1 MKISDFSVDR
11 PVTISMIVLAVL
23 LIGIVSLTRLPI
35 DLLPELDLPYAVVS
49 VNYEGAGPE
58 EIENLITKPV
68 EESIAT
74 VDNVK
79 NLISISDPGS
89 SLVIVEFDWG
99 TNLDFATLDMREK
112 VSLIE
117 DYLPE
122 DADKP
127 MVLKFDPTQ
136 EPIMKMGLSGDGTL
150 DNLKRIAEDVY
161 KPNLE
166 RISGVASVDISG
178 GLEREIHINVNQERL
193 TAYGLTLNSIASAI
207 RSSNLD
213 MSGGTIQQGDKDLLV
228 KTTGEFD
235 NVEEIRDLEIMTP
248 QGQNI
253 TLSNIATVEDTEEE
267 AKSYTYLNGEKS
279 IGLAVQKQS
288 GANTVQVANAVEKEL
303 KKLSKQIKSD
313 VNIEIVV
320 NQADFIEDAINNV
333 KRNAVVGGGLAIF
346 ILLLFLKNI
355 RSTIVIG
362 TAIPISIVTAFVMM
376 YFADLSLNL
385 MTLGG
390 VALGIGMLLDNAIV
404 VLENIYRHRQEGE
417 GKFEAAKKGTAEV
430 GTAVLASTL
439 TTAAVFLPI
448 AYVEGLASEIFG
460 PLALTVTFSLFAS
473 LLVALTLI
481 PMLSSKLL
489 RVKKEFDNPDQEFQS
504 GKVTRS
510 YRSLLEKSLN
520 HRFIVVGLLIVGLV
534 SFGLGVKTGIIPLK
548 TEYMPKTDQ
557 GLFTVSI
564 DLPEGKI
571 LEKTDNITK
580 KIQTYIDEIPEV
592 DIVYTNVGINGG
604 LGASESNKANI
615 SVQLVDISQRERS
628 TSEVVEDLRSKVKGI
643 AGADIKVVAQTSIL
657 GGGGGNRAPIE
668 VKIQGSDLNKLTEI
682 ANTVADEV
690 RKVDGTRNVELSLDK
705 SRPEIQVDID
715 RKLAKKLGFN
725 QSQVAST
732 VQTAIKGK
740 VVSQYKEGGEEY
752 DILLQLEDKEVGTIN
767 RLKDLKVTSSK
778 GITVPLSQIAD
789 VKFSNGPTT
798 IERENQERMIRVL
811 TRFYGRSL
819 GEVQQDIEKRVDKLS
834 IPTSYRLEYGGES
847 KDQKESFGDLGFALI
862 LAIVLVYMV
871 MASQFESLIYPFI
884 IMFTVPLALVGAI
897 LGLAVSGLS
906 LNVPGIIG
914 IIMLAGIVVNNAI
927 VLIDYINHRREEE
940 SRKEAILNAGPI
952 RLRPIMMTTLTTILG
967 LSPMALGI
975 GKGAEAQQPMAVV
988 VVGGLLFS
996 TILTLVIIP
1005 TIYSIIDDISTWI
1018 KGKLRRLLHGR
1029 EEVEENIEA

>member
-49 VNYEGAGPE
+49 VNYDGAGPE

-313 VNIEIVV
+313 VNTEIVV

-571 LEKTDNITK
+571 LEKTDNINK

-628 TSEVVEDLRSKVKGI
+628 TSEVVEGLRSKVKGI

-767 RLKDLKVTSSK
+767 RLKDLKVTSSQ